1 MRVMYEDMK
10 QRFMKILLEKGFNK
24 DLAEEAAIIFTD
36 NTCDG
41 VASHGL
47 NRFHRIG
54 EYIEKGNLV
63 VNATPEV
70 VNSFGSLEVYDGRE
84 GLGPTNASFCMRRSI
99 DLAKHY
105 GIGCVSIRNTNH
117 WMRGATY
124 GLQAAKAGVIG
135 ICFTNTMP
143 NMPVWGGKDRRIGNN
158 PLILA
163 LPFGEKS
170 IVLDMAMSQF
180 SYGKMESLAM
190 NDESLPLFGGYDS
203 EGSLTTNPKDI
214 LKSGRVLPIGFWKGS
229 GLSLMLD
236 LLATVLSAGD
246 STKDIGEKPR
256 EYGLSQVFITID
268 PEKTTQ
274 ADWIKAKVEDVLSY
288 VKAAE
293 PIQEG
298 KEIFYPSEQSAKRRE
313 ENLREGIPVNETIWN
328 NLEKAYK

>member
-1 MRVMYEDMK
+1 MRIMYEDMK
-10 QRFMKILLEKGFNK
+10 QRFMKILLEKGFDT

-70 VNSFGSLEVYDGRE
+70 VNR
-84 GLGPTNASFCMRRSI
+84 
-99 DLAKHY
+99 
-105 GIGCVSIRNTNH
+105 
-117 WMRGATY
+117 
-124 GLQAAKAGVIG
+124 
-135 ICFTNTMP
+135 
-143 NMPVWGGKDRRIGNN
+143 
-158 PLILA
+158 
-163 LPFGEKS
+163 FGE
-170 IVLDMAMSQF
+170 
-180 SYGKMESLAM
+180 
-190 NDESLPLFGGYDS
+190 
-203 EGSLTTNPKDI
+203 
-214 LKSGRVLPIGFWKGS
+214 

-236 LLATVLSAGD
+236 LLATVLSTGD

-268 PEKTTQ
+268 LEKTTQ
-274 ADWIKAKVEDVLSY
+274 ADWIKAKVEDILSY
-288 VKAAE
+288 VKEAE

-313 ENLREGIPVNETIWN
+313 ENLREGIPVNEAIWN
-328 NLEKAYK
+328 NLK